1 MEKQQHKKVRQYS
14 LGMKQRLALAA
25 ALLGRPKLLL
35 LDEPTNGLD
44 PAGIHEMRELIISLP
59 ARYGMTI
66 LVSSHLLGEIDQ
78 LATHVGIID
87 KGELIFQDS
96 LITLHEHSQSRMYL
110 QTTDDNTS
118 LQCLKS
124 AGFPAAL
131 KEDRLCLFR
140 TDDRS
145 IAQAVR
151 CVVTEGIGVL
161 RLEEHQMSLEDIFLS
176 LTGRRVSL

>member
-1 MEKQQHKKVRQYS
+1 MNTVS
-14 LGMKQRLALAA
+14 PACIC
-25 ALLGRPKLLL
+25 RPQ
-35 LDEPTNGLD
+35 
-44 PAGIHEMRELIISLP
+44 
-59 ARYGMTI
+59 MTTHPYN
-66 LVSSHLLGEIDQ
+66 VS
-78 LATHVGIID
+78 
-87 KGELIFQDS
+87 K
-96 LITLHEHSQSRMYL
+96 
-110 QTTDDNTS
+110 N
-118 LQCLKS
+118 

>member
-1 MEKQQHKKVRQYS
+1 
-14 LGMKQRLALAA
+14 MKC
-25 ALLGRPKLLL
+25 G
-35 LDEPTNGLD
+35 
-44 PAGIHEMRELIISLP
+44 ELIISLP

-110 QTTDDNTS
+110 RTTDDNTS
-118 LQCLKS
+118 LQCLKN

-151 CVVTEGIGVL
+151 CVVTEGIGSFVWKNI
-161 RLEEHQMSLEDIFLS
+161 R
-176 LTGRRVSL
+176 